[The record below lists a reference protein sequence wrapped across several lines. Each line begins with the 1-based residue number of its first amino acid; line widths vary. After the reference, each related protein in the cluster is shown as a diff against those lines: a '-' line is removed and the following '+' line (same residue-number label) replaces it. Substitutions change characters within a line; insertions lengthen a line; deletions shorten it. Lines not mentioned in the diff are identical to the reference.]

1 MRVFCARRQS
11 FSPRKKHE
19 NVAVGDVFP
28 RAFSSESDEFSLD
41 STDRDSLNSFS
52 DGNRRGGIGKPNMKS
67 PVGLRENKLRNR
79 DAVLHALT
87 SRFDITSFLTSK
99 CDLF

>member
-41 STDRDSLNSFS
+41 SVDRDSLNSFPMAT
-52 DGNRRGGIGKPNMKS
+52 DGEA
-67 PVGLRENKLRNR
+67 LENQ
-79 DAVLHALT
+79 T
-87 SRFDITSFLTSK
+87 
-99 CDLF
+99 